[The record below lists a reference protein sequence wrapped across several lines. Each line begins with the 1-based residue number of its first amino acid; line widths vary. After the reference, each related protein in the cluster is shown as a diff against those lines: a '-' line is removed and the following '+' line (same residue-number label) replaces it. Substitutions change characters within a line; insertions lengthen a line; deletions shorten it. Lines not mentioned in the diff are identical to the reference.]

1 MGAARKKDTM
11 ARTGTW
17 DEEHRAH
24 IHQGDGGN
32 CCHVAYKRKETSNIV

>member
-1 MGAARKKDTM
+1 MKSNDYG
-11 ARTGTW
+11 
-17 DEEHRAH
+17 HRAH